1 MEETKDIL
9 ESEVSAQEVVE
20 NDVDTQDAPKGKYG
34 ALTSA
39 EDSVRRLTGMYK
51 NWFLDYA

>member
-1 MEETKDIL
+1 MEDKRDII
-9 ESEVSAQEVVE
+9 EVDVPQVVDEQEGG
-20 NDVDTQDAPKGKYG
+20 DDAPKGKYG

-51 NWFLDYA
+51 NWFLD